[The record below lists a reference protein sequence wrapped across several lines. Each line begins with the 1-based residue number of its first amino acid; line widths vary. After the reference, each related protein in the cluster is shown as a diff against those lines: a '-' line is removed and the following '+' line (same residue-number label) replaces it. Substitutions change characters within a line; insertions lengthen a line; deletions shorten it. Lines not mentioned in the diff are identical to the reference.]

1 MANPLYQISLT
12 TIRLFFCYTNSCCLI
27 FISSFVTCH
36 PATSYFV
43 PCPPNP
49 SLGSTQA
56 SPLTKMHQGKLPRPD
71 KPDSNKMNRGL
82 TEDQELL
89 LIDSSA
95 SFISRTPLPPWP
107 THTHTHTRHS
117 TLSSSSWPA
126 REPDHPTCS
135 ALSELPV
142 NVKHPP
148 TANTPLPP
156 TLKHRHPHH
165 PLLICRV

>member
-1 MANPLYQISLT
+1 MANPLYLISLT
-12 TIRLFFCYTNSCCLI
+12 TIRLFFCYSNSCCLI
-27 FISSFVTCH
+27 FISSFITCH

-43 PCPPNP
+43 PCSPTL
-49 SLGSTQA
+49 SSTQA

-82 TEDQELL
+82 TEDKELL

-95 SFISRTPLPPWP
+95 LFISRTPQPPHP
-107 THTHTHTRHS
+107 TNTHTHTKHS
-117 TLSSSSWPA
+117 TPTSSSWPA
-126 REPDHPTCS
+126 REPDHPTRS

-148 TANTPLPP
+148 LLTPPYLQP
-156 TLKHRHPHH
+156 
-165 PLLICRV
+165 